1 MARTTL
7 QLPTELQFDPALK
20 ETLRQETGHPLGE
33 SMTEP
38 QGERKIPVV
47 ARLRCADAVLPQ
59 LDVVSRMGLIVTGR
73 LALKDIIT
81 LHAHPDIVSLKAS
94 RGYALDLTDSIQA
107 IGATPFLLQQHGL
120 SGLDGSGVVVG
131 VADWGLDH
139 AHEAFRRADGSSR
152 ILAIWDQRA
161 APSTASPAPFG
172 YGRLFTN
179 AEINRALQQAD
190 PYQAL
195 GYDAGINDVRAQGT
209 HGTHVTSI
217 AAGSGRYPGVAPNAD
232 IVFVH
237 LRGSDTHPQDTLGDS
252 VRLLEAVDFM
262 FHYAANRPMVVNLS
276 LGNTGGA
283 KDGQSPVEMG
293 LDALLSEKPG
303 RAICMSSGNYY
314 AARMHSCGELTPTQQ
329 HSLGWQLP
337 YRRHGIAEM
346 EIWYPQQDEFAVH
359 LFDPTGQSRAQVALG
374 QTAVVKQHGHSIA
387 AVYHRYRDPNNGD
400 NQIDIFI
407 QPQAAGGD
415 WRVELHPVHI
425 NNGRFHAWIERTNS
439 SEQSRFPPQQAVASS
454 TIGTI
459 CTGKLT
465 IACGSVDPRSS
476 SLQLGPYSSAGP
488 SRDGRQVPLLVAPG
502 HHILAAQSSSADW
515 FGRRQLNGY
524 TVKSGTS
531 MAAPHCSGTVA
542 LMMQAALPQRLN
554 AAEIRQALQA
564 SARPLPHAT
573 NRVGSG
579 LLDSRAAILQL
590 GLPHFT
596 TTESEHS
603 HAQSAV
609 TTYTRRDHLM
619 SALSAQ
625 RQTEHVLAELFY
637 PASGS
642 GQHSTGTGGLA
653 PEELQGEALAL
664 QWLTGA
670 EDVSAPEGATPRLVK
685 DHVRL
690 SWQDLNLVTGSD
702 GRPHLYY
709 LTTGDPD
716 QGRAVFRIKLSNS
729 GSRLARN
736 TRIKWRLSR
745 QQADGTYRTVPLA
758 GQAEG
763 QSYLTARAPDVAA
776 NSNTNR
782 TLLVSRSILEAAYDS
797 NLPRCRLEVEFHWY
811 EGSTPYYN
819 RHALSFFLFRPVEFL
834 FASARDDGTL
844 ALNQNQH
851 RQDFWMRIRGKL
863 FTAQD
868 QQPVTVSSTITT
880 GLSQSSGS
888 QTSRSAR
895 MTASASV
902 TQGQSTTVA
911 AESGASMSIGIDK
924 IFEAGVSSSMTTSQ
938 TQSIQWSRSMATEL
952 ATQVSLN
959 RSFSQSYS
967 RSQTINWT
975 IQAAEPN
982 HVRTLYAFPVFN
994 RKRLTLVR
1002 FGRANRLGQASSRRA
1017 IANFP
1022 VLLFS
1027 HWVDFSEVTASS
1039 RPAESEST
1047 ECSPAPTAVQ
1057 PLDSSIYPPLSAVA
1071 EGYQAEVVPVLP
1083 KLSASAVSHLVL
1095 EGGGGKGIVFVGA
1108 IKGLEESGAIS
1119 FSGNRLRG
1127 VQGVTGSSAGAMT
1140 ALALSIGMDHR
1151 AMLGLF
1157 RGPSATNFNRFFDL
1171 PANPRK
1177 IAQLNRG
1184 CVAASSPGSL
1194 QNHVLQPIESALR
1207 AGLDS
1212 LIPDIVERNYS
1223 QLSSRTLAR
1232 SLSQRLASDLHR
1244 YAVNSAHAGRNFEQK
1259 LLSPALLYYLL
1270 NLVDD
1275 LGLFSG
1281 CFARAFLD
1289 RLLASRN
1296 GGRANMTFAQHRSHF
1311 GTELVVT
1318 GSNLERGQTQY
1329 FSADSTPHM
1338 AVADAVRISMSLPFI
1353 YKPVRISAAQSRSI
1367 TGRSTDYAGLW
1378 VDGGV
1383 WSNLPMRAFGPVT
1396 RSRGV
1401 LGIRLGVPGRVRINS
1416 FSDFLKR
1423 YLIDFGVMGSGETD
1437 EALSSSYRNRII
1449 TLPTGTIDTTQFS
1462 PPPAIANPLIEGARQ
1477 LTRRYFS
1484 P

>member
-1 MARTTL
+1 MPPTML
-7 QLPTELQFDPALK
+7 QPHTELQFDPALK

-33 SMTEP
+33 SMTGT

-47 ARLRCADAVLPQ
+47 ARLRSADAVLPQ
-59 LDVVSRMGLIVTGR
+59 LEVVSRMGHIVTGR

-81 LHAHPDIVSLKAS
+81 LHGHPDIVSLKAS
-94 RGYALDLTDSIQA
+94 RGYALDLTHSVQA
-107 IGATPFLLQQHGL
+107 IAAAPYQLRRHGL
-120 SGLDGSGVVVG
+120 NGLDGRGVVVG
-131 VADWGLDH
+131 VVDWGLDH
-139 AHEAFRRADGSSR
+139 AHEAFRHADGSSR

-161 APSTASPAPFG
+161 APSAASPAPFG
-172 YGRLFTN
+172 YGRVYN
-179 AEINRALQQAD
+179 RAQINQALQQAD
-190 PYQAL
+190 PYLAL

-237 LRGSDTHPQDTLGDS
+237 LRGSDTHPQDNLGDS
-252 VRLLEAVDFM
+252 VRLLEAVDFI
-262 FHYAANRPMVVNLS
+262 FRYAAARPTVVNLS

-283 KDGQSPVEMG
+283 KDGLSPVEMG
-293 LDALLSEKPG
+293 LDALLAEQPG

-314 AARMHSCGELTPTQQ
+314 NTRMHSSGELTPTRQ
-329 HSLGWQLP
+329 HSLSWQLP
-337 YRRHGIAEM
+337 DRRQSIAEM
-346 EIWYPQQDEFAVH
+346 EIWYPQQDEITVH
-359 LFDPTGQSRAQVALG
+359 LIDPTGQCRAQVALG
-374 QTAVVKQHGHSIA
+374 QTAVVQQQGQSIA
-387 AVYHRYRDPNNGD
+387 AVYHRHRDPNNGD
-400 NQIDIFI
+400 NQVDIFI

-425 NNGRFHAWIERTNS
+425 SQGRFHAWIERTAH
-439 SEQSRFPPQQAVASS
+439 SEQSRFPPQQAVANS

-459 CTGKLT
+459 CTGNLT
-465 IACGSVDPRSS
+465 IACGSIDPRSHT
-476 SLQLGPYSSAGP
+476 LQLGPYSSAGP
-488 SRDGRQVPLLVAPG
+488 SRDGRQIPLLVAPG
-502 HHILAAQSSSADW
+502 HHILAAQSSSTDW
-515 FGRRQLNGY
+515 FGRRQRNGY

-531 MAAPHCSGTVA
+531 MAAPHCTGTVA
-542 LMMQAALPQRLN
+542 LMMQAALPQLLS

-564 SARPLPHAT
+564 SARPLPHAA

-579 LLDSRAAILQL
+579 LLDSRAAIMQL
-590 GLPHFT
+590 T
-596 TTESEHS
+596 TPLLNTTDSEHS
-603 HAQSAV
+603 DALSAISDAA
-609 TTYTRRDHLM
+609 YNRRNYPM
-619 SALSAQ
+619 SAYSAQ
-625 RQTEHVLAELFY
+625 RQTEQVLAELLNNT
-637 PASGS
+637 PATGR
-642 GQHSTGTGGLA
+642 QHKAAGGFV

-664 QWLTGA
+664 EWLSGA
-670 EDVSAPEGATPRLVK
+670 EDTLPRETATPRLVK

-690 SWQDLNLVTGSD
+690 SWQDLHRVTGSD
-702 GRPHLYY
+702 GQPHLYY

-716 QGRAVFRIKLSNS
+716 QGRAVFRIKLSNT

-736 TRIKWRLSR
+736 CRIKWRLSR
-745 QQADGTYRTVPLA
+745 QQADGTYRTVALA
-758 GQAEG
+758 GQSEG
-763 QSYLTARAPDVAA
+763 QSYLTAVAPDVAA
-776 NSNTNR
+776 NSETVR

-797 NLPRCRLEVEFHWY
+797 NLPRCRLEIEFHWY

-844 ALNQNQH
+844 AMDQNQH

-863 FTAQD
+863 FTARD

-888 QTSRSAR
+888 QTSRSAS

-924 IFEAGVSSSMTTSQ
+924 IFEAGVSSSLSTSQ
-938 TQSIQWSRSMATEL
+938 TQSIQWNRAMATEL
-952 ATQVSLN
+952 ATQVSLS

-994 RKRLTLVR
+994 RKRLTVVR
-1002 FGRANRLGQASSRRA
+1002 FGQANALGQASSRRA

-1039 RPAESEST
+1039 RPLESDSA
-1047 ECSPAPTAVQ
+1047 ECSPPPVTVPDTNAQ
-1057 PLDSSIYPPLSAVA
+1057 LSSIT

-1083 KLSASAVSHLVL
+1083 QLSASAVSHLVF

-1108 IKGLEESGAIS
+1108 IKGLEESRAIS

-1127 VQGVTGSSAGAMT
+1127 VQGVAGSSAGALT

-1177 IAQLNRG
+1177 IVQLNRG

-1194 QNHVLQPIESALR
+1194 QNHVLQPIERALR

-1212 LIPDIVERNYS
+1212 LIPDVVERSYS

-1232 SLSQRLASDLHR
+1232 SLTQRLASDLHR
-1244 YAVNSAHAGRNFEQK
+1244 HAVDPAHAGRNFEQK

-1281 CFARAFLD
+1281 CFSRAFLD

-1296 GGRANMTFAQHRSHF
+1296 GGRANMTFAQHRTHF
-1311 GTELVVT
+1311 GTELVIT

-1329 FSADSTPHM
+1329 FSADSTPHL

-1367 TGRSTDYAGLW
+1367 TGSSTDYAGLW

-1401 LGIRLGVPGRVRINS
+1401 LGIRLGIPGRVRINN
-1416 FSDFLKR
+1416 FGDFLKR

-1449 TLPTGTIDTTQFS
+1449 TLPTGSIDTTEFS
-1462 PPPAIANPLIEGARQ
+1462 PPPAVADPLIEGARQ
-1477 LTRRYFS
+1477 LTRRYFT